1 MVGALKQRPERAPL
15 RTQPG
20 KMVQMHHKVG
30 GWDAGPLKQRE
41 QAGFKTETWGQKRQ
55 EGPDR

>member
-1 MVGALKQRPERAPL
+1 MTGVAQHGGWFGMVGALKQRPERALL

-30 GWDAGPLKQRE
+30 GVGCGA
-41 QAGFKTETWGQKRQ
+41 FKTERAG
-55 EGPDR
+55 GL